1 MPTWLARA
9 LGTSTPPNSRA
20 PEKLQSSSQQKPG
33 TEGLIDTCARG
44 SCLMNPNKIHKT
56 LKTLSKELYW
66 QKHCQFGSKGTGSM
80 T

>member
-56 LKTLSKELYW
+56 LKTL
-66 QKHCQFGSKGTGSM
+66 QKNYIGKNTASLGRKAQAV
-80 T
+80 